1 MVGLQLAESDM
12 YARKAA
18 NPDGS
23 NDHHRHRDR
32 GNGQHIPH
40 RSSASEPRY
49 KYASLSSNI
58 KEEDVSV
65 CTDEREI

>member
-1 MVGLQLAESDM
+1 MLGLQLAESDM
-12 YARKAA
+12 YARKA

-23 NDHHRHRDR
+23 NDHDH
-32 GNGQHIPH
+32 GNGQYIPH